1 MKCQRCNKNEANTHI
16 TKIINGVKTEMYLCS
31 QCAGE
36 SNEMSDFG
44 FGFDK
49 EFENFFSG
57 FFGGT
62 QLNAA
67 SGRQMPAQKN
77 CPLCKTSL
85 DEILKSGKLGC
96 SECYKTYSEYLIR
109 PLKQIHGAD
118 GHTGKIPA
126 RCGKGIKRMAQID
139 TLQSELNQAVMEQN
153 FEKAAELRDKINELK
168 SQSE

>member
-1 MKCQRCNKNEANTHI
+1 MKCQRCNKYEANTHI
-16 TKIINGVKTEMYLCS
+16 TKIINGVKTEMYLCP

-36 SNEMSDFG
+36 SGEVSSFE

-57 FFGGT
+57 FFGGA
-62 QLNAA
+62 QLGAA
-67 SGRQMPAQKN
+67 SSRQTSVQKN
-77 CPLCKTSL
+77 CPLCGTSL
-85 DEILKSGKLGC
+85 DEILKYGKLGC
-96 SECYKTYSEYLIR
+96 SECYKTYADYLIR
-109 PLKQIHGAD
+109 PLKQIHGAG

-126 RCGKGIKRMAQID
+126 RCGKGIKRMSQID

-168 SQSE
+168 SQNE